1 MKIIAICA
9 IDQEAVKFELPNAEI
24 HFIQGGVGKT
34 LSAFHLTKAICEIKP
49 DMVINFGTAGTVK
62 HNVDDIIVCN
72 RFVDRDLRKVSIDC
86 IESEYQFKPIKGLPF
101 LEKVKEY
108 GTCNTGDSFVTE
120 LADLEGDV
128 VDMEAFAEATV
139 CHETNIPFV
148 SVKCVTDVIGQ
159 NSVKHWEDKLADAR
173 EVLKAFFS
181 L

>member
-1 MKIIAICA
+1 MLCRMI
-9 IDQEAVKFELPNAEI
+9 LN
-24 HFIQGGVGKT
+24 
-34 LSAFHLTKAICEIKP
+34 LW
-49 DMVINFGTAGTVK
+49 
-62 HNVDDIIVCN
+62 
-72 RFVDRDLRKVSIDC
+72 KVSIDC
-86 IESEYQFKPIKGLPF
+86 IESEYQFEPIKGLPF

-139 CHETNIPFV
+139 CHEMNIPFV

-159 NSVKHWEDKLADAR
+159 NSVKHWEDKLADER

>member
-9 IDQEAVKFELPNAEI
+9 IQQESIKIEIPGSEI
-24 HFIQGGVGKT
+24 HFVIGGIGKT
-34 LSAFHLTKAICEIKP
+34 QSAFHLTKAICEIKP

-62 HNVDDIIVCN
+62 HHVDDIIVCN
-72 RFVDRDLRKVSIDC
+72 RFVDRDLRKVSIAGIDSDY
-86 IESEYQFKPIKGLPF
+86 EFELTKDMPF
-101 LEKVKEY
+101 LNTVKEF

-139 CHETNIPFV
+139 CHEMGIPFL

-173 EVLKAFFS
+173 EVLKKFFQ
-181 L
+181 